1 MGGFQQM
8 FLRNLRLDLMDYW
21 VFDTFVF
28 EIEQFIGL
36 MISNNLLGKCLIDI
50 FFTKDSFRFS

>member
-1 MGGFQQM
+1 M